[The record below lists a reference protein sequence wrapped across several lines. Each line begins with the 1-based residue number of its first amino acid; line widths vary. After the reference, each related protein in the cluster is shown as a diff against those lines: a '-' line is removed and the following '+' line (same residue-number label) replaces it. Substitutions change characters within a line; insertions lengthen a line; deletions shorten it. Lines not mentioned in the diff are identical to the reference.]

1 MVFRARPNGSPLT
14 PGPVSLGRGSNQ
26 ACSGDDPRLT
36 DARES
41 IYVDGVIVGKRR
53 NVNFVAGTNVTLTG
67 TDVSDTDTVDVTI
80 DSTGGG
86 GGGVVD
92 GVYEDITV
100 SGGETSIVLNSPV
113 DPTKLGS
120 GSANST
126 TYLRGDSTWASI
138 PGVTGNSGTTTIDFG
153 AFPGLSDAAVT
164 VYEPSIGPTSIV
176 QAWLVAA
183 DTADHSADEH
193 VVETIQVIPGAAVAG
208 AGFTI
213 YAKNTNT
220 VASQLSGAITV
231 GFRAKVGDQAGFA
244 MPSVGG
250 EGTRIWGQWTVA
262 WRWS

>member
-14 PGPVSLGRGSNQ
+14 PGPVSLGRSSNQ
-26 ACSGDDPRLT
+26 ACSGDDPRLS

-41 IYVDGVIVGKRR
+41 IFVAGVQVGKRR
-53 NVNFVAGTNVTLTG
+53 NIDFVAGSANVTITG
-67 TDVSDTDTVDVTI
+67 TDVPDTDTVQVTI
-80 DSTGGG
+80 DSTGG

-193 VVETIQVIPGAAVAG
+193 IAETIQVIPSAAFAG
-208 AGFTI
+208 SGFTI

-220 VASQLSGAITV
+220 VGSNLSGSVTLGSRSKA
-231 GFRAKVGDQAGFA
+231 GDQAGFA